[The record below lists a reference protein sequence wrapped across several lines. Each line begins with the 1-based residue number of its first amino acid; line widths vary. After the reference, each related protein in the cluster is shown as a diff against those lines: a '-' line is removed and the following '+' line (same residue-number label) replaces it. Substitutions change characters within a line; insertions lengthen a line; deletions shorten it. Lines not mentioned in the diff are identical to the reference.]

1 MAIREKEQ
9 RKFRT
14 LLKHMATHESYELDI
29 FAWIYCLKYG
39 FDKDKFF
46 NEYCFMADMF
56 ECYADMDT
64 EAIDKFE
71 SSTTDDDI
79 EKYHELYE
87 YASYLYEFRQDPLS
101 AAADKFCEE
110 LLKREYIPSF
120 LWFYHAKY
128 FMLDAFVT
136 GVVNKV
142 NVFIK
147 LGTLFDGVDAF
158 ITMDDKPNFETRKPW
173 DSVALHDM
181 NEYYAKRAAELSRP
195 YAQKSSENFKKM
207 LDGSYINY
215 KDLIYNYDCFIKNH
229 GELISVDSVVSKL
242 LQCQQEGIKS
252 CRKVLQNASKDEELF
267 NILTHFSED
276 HSRLTDPFYIKFH
289 DYFLKKE
296 K

>member
-14 LLKHMATHESYELDI
+14 LLKHMAIHESDELDI

-46 NEYCFMADMF
+46 TEYGFMEYM
-56 ECYADMDT
+56 YDT
-64 EAIDKFE
+64 YTGVDAEAIDKFE
-71 SSTTDDDI
+71 SSDTDDDI
-79 EKYHELYE
+79 EKYYELYE
-87 YASYLYEFRQDPLS
+87 YVTCSYESSRDLLS

-110 LLKREYIPSF
+110 TLKREYIPSF
-120 LWFYHAKY
+120 LWSFEARGSM
-128 FMLDAFVT
+128 FDAFTV
-136 GVVNKV
+136 GVVNRV

-147 LGTLFDGVDAF
+147 LGTLFDGVNEF

-181 NEYYAKRAAELSRP
+181 NEHYAKRVAELSAL
-195 YAQKSSENFKKM
+195 YARKSSENFREMFDEADKK
-207 LDGSYINY
+207 
-215 KDLIYNYDCFIKNH
+215 YDD
-229 GELISVDSVVSKL
+229 LISVDFVVSRL

-252 CRKVLQNASKDEELF
+252 CRKVLQNASEDEKLF
-267 NILTHFSED
+267 NALTRGSENIPF
-276 HSRLTDPFYIKFH
+276 RLQDPFYIKFH
-289 DYFLKKE
+289 DDYFMKKE